1 MRFNCNINDPDV
13 TDQKTNEVIYLLA
26 QTKFTS
32 TDEFYIEIILTIR
45 QSRAKCVQPKKNNK
59 KNKNKL
65 LLLPNG
71 FIIKNVAK
79 GLLK

>member
-13 TDQKTNEVIYLLA
+13 TDQKTNEEIYLLA

-45 QSRAKCVQPKKNNK
+45 QSRAKCVQPKKK
-59 KNKNKL
+59 
-65 LLLPNG
+65 
-71 FIIKNVAK
+71 
-79 GLLK
+79 

>member
-13 TDQKTNEVIYLLA
+13 TNQKTNEAIYLLA

-45 QSRAKCVQPKKNNK
+45 QSRAKCVQPKKN
-59 KNKNKL
+59 KNKL

-79 GLLK
+79 GMLK